1 MRELKIIPNANNA
14 NLIKAETTYFANI
27 FELRNKIQDGLTQ
40 EIKSSSPPL
49 PASLNREPYVAAL
62 SNTKKQSDMGGQV
75 KRMMQE
81 MKETGDF
88 QTLVRSIIREIYTS
102 VKNASFSTQK
112 HAYNELQ
119 EKIRYIESNKEQ
131 ALTTFYGLL
140 N

>member
-1 MRELKIIPNANNA
+1 M
-14 NLIKAETTYFANI
+14 
-27 FELRNKIQDGLTQ
+27 
-40 EIKSSSPPL
+40 
-49 PASLNREPYVAAL
+49 AAL
-62 SNTKKQSDMGGQV
+62 STTQKQSDMGGQV

-88 QTLVRSIIREIYTS
+88 QTLVRSIIKEIYTS
-102 VKNASFSTQK
+102 VKNASFTTQK

-119 EKIRYIESNKEQ
+119 EKIRYIDTNKEQ

>member
-1 MRELKIIPNANNA
+1 M
-14 NLIKAETTYFANI
+14 
-27 FELRNKIQDGLTQ
+27 
-40 EIKSSSPPL
+40 
-49 PASLNREPYVAAL
+49 AAL
-62 SNTKKQSDMGGQV
+62 STTQKQSDMGGQV

-88 QTLVRSIIREIYTS
+88 QTLVRCIIKEIYTS
-102 VKNASFSTQK
+102 VKNASFTTQK

-119 EKIRYIESNKEQ
+119 EKIRYIDTNKEQ